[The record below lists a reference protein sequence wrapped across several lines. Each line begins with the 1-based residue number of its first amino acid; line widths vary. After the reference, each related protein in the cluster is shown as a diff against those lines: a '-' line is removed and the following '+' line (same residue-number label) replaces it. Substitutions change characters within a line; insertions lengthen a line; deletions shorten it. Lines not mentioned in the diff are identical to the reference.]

1 MTTGIAGP
9 RSGRVVGILLC
20 VVPLS
25 QIPLDIYT
33 PAMPDM
39 VADLAST
46 STAVQATVTAYMVGL
61 AVGFIPVGVLA
72 DAWGRKRVLTV
83 CIGVVI
89 VASLACAVATTV
101 PLLLGARFVQG
112 LGACACMVLGYAI
125 AADCFRGKKL
135 TSVAGLLGA
144 AWGLAP
150 VIAPAVGGVLAQ
162 FLSWR
167 LIFVLIAT
175 MTAAVGVLV
184 VAALPETLAP
194 ADRVPVAVRA
204 TWRNSASI
212 ATHPVFVCFVAVFGL
227 MAAAQLAFGVA
238 GPFLYQSTLG
248 FAPAAYGL
256 IALCVG
262 GANLVGEL
270 ACSWFATR
278 TSTRRLAYSAFAVF
292 GAGTAVIL
300 TSALTVGSNAWALT
314 IGAAL
319 ALAGCGILC
328 PQMYGLAL
336 GLFTKNLGLVGGI
349 ATAASYL
356 IVSAALTLVGVLPE
370 TSPAPLGWLYA
381 GCGLAG
387 VLLLGWATST
397 RRRTDDQTVPT
408 APKTTDP
415 QRL

>member
-1 MTTGIAGP
+1 MTTGVAGP
-9 RSGRVVGILLC
+9 RPGRIVGILLC

-39 VADLAST
+39 VTDLSST

-61 AVGFIPVGVLA
+61 AVGFVPVGVLA
-72 DAWGRKRVLTV
+72 DAWGRKRVLTA
-83 CIGVVI
+83 CMGVTI
-89 VASLACAVATTV
+89 IASLASAAATTV
-101 PLLLGARFVQG
+101 PMLLGARFVQG
-112 LGACACMVLGYAI
+112 LGACACMVLSYAV
-125 AADCFRGKKL
+125 AADCFRGRKL

-162 FLSWR
+162 FLTWR
-167 LIFVLIAT
+167 LIFVLIAA
-175 MTAAVGVLV
+175 MTLLVGIV
-184 VAALPETLAP
+184 VVMALPETLAP
-194 ADRVPVAVRA
+194 GDRVPVDVRA
-204 TWRNSASI
+204 TSRTSVSI
-212 ATHPVFVCFVAVFGL
+212 ITHPVFACFVVVFGL

-238 GPFLYQSTLG
+238 GPFLYQSELKFT
-248 FAPAAYGL
+248 PAAYGL

-262 GANLVGEL
+262 AANLVGEL
-270 ACSWFATR
+270 ACSYFAIR
-278 TSTRRLAYSAFAVF
+278 TSTRRLAYGAFVLF

-300 TSALTVGSNAWALT
+300 TSALTVGSDAWALT

-387 VLLLGWATST
+387 VLLLGWATSA
-397 RRRTDDQTVPT
+397 RHRTDHPTIPQTPRL
-408 APKTTDP
+408 TDP

>member
-1 MTTGIAGP
+1 MTTGVAGP
-9 RSGRVVGILLC
+9 RPGRIVGILLC

-39 VADLAST
+39 VTDLSST

-61 AVGFIPVGVLA
+61 AVGFVPVGVLA
-72 DAWGRKRVLTV
+72 DAWGRKRVLTA
-83 CIGVVI
+83 CMGVTI
-89 VASLACAVATTV
+89 VASLACAAATTV
-101 PLLLGARFVQG
+101 PMLLGARFVQG
-112 LGACACMVLGYAI
+112 LGACACMVLSYAV
-125 AADCFRGKKL
+125 AADCFRGRKL

-162 FLSWR
+162 FLTWR
-167 LIFVLIAT
+167 LIFVLIAA
-175 MTAAVGVLV
+175 MTLLVGIV
-184 VAALPETLAP
+184 VVMALPETLAP
-194 ADRVPVAVRA
+194 GDRVPVDVRA
-204 TWRNSASI
+204 TSRTSVSI
-212 ATHPVFVCFVAVFGL
+212 ITHPVSYGAFVL
-227 MAAAQLAFGVA
+227 
-238 GPFLYQSTLG
+238 
-248 FAPAAYGL
+248 
-256 IALCVG
+256 
-262 GANLVGEL
+262 
-270 ACSWFATR
+270 
-278 TSTRRLAYSAFAVF
+278 F

-300 TSALTVGSNAWALT
+300 TSALTVGSGAWALT

-336 GLFTKNLGLVGGI
+336 GLFTRNLGLVGGI

-387 VLLLGWATST
+387 VLLLGWATSA
-397 RRRTDDQTVPT
+397 RHRTDHPTIPQTPRL
-408 APKTTDP
+408 TDP

>member
-1 MTTGIAGP
+1 MSTGIAGP
-9 RSGRVVGILLC
+9 HTGRVVGILLC

-25 QIPLDIYT
+25 QVPLDIYT
-33 PAMPDM
+33 PAMPEM
-39 VADLAST
+39 VTDLSST
-46 STAVQATVTAYMVGL
+46 SAAVQSTVTAYMLGL

-72 DAWGRKRVLTV
+72 DAWGRKRVLSV

-89 VASLACAVATTV
+89 AASLCCAAATTV
-101 PLLLGARFVQG
+101 PQLLGARFVQG
-112 LGACACMVLGYAI
+112 LGACACMVLSYAI

-135 TSVAGLLGA
+135 TSVSGLLGA

-167 LIFVLIAT
+167 LIFVLIAI
-175 MTAAVGVLV
+175 MTALVGILV
-184 VAALPETLAP
+184 VVALPETLAT
-194 ADRVPVAVRA
+194 ADRVPVSVRD
-204 TWRNSASI
+204 TWRSSGSI
-212 ATHPVFVCFVAVFGL
+212 VTHPVFVCFVVVFGL

-248 FAPAAYGL
+248 FAPAAYGV

-262 GANLVGEL
+262 AANLTGEL
-270 ACSWFATR
+270 ACSYLATR
-278 TSTRRLAYSAFAVF
+278 TTTRRLAYGAFALF
-292 GAGTAVIL
+292 GAGTTVIL
-300 TSALTVGSNAWALT
+300 ASALTIGSNAWALT
-314 IGAAL
+314 IGAGL

-328 PQMYGLAL
+328 PQMYGLAM

-356 IVSAALTLVGVLPE
+356 IVSVALTLVGALPE

-381 GCGLAG
+381 GCGLIG
-387 VLLLGWATST
+387 VLLLGWATSS
-397 RRRTDDQTVPT
+397 RRHREYPP
-408 APKTTDP
+408 ARNSPRTTDP
-415 QRL
+415 QRV